1 MDPEASAIVLDD
13 ARLDFEGER
22 ALDGMSFT
30 VARGEMFGL
39 VGPDGAGKTTA
50 IRALLGILPLQS
62 GRARVMGLDPVAD
75 ASRVKEISGYL
86 AQRFTLY
93 GDLTVKENLEFF
105 GELHRVRDLQAKIDE
120 LLAFT
125 RLAEFRSRRADQL
138 SGGMQKKLALA
149 STLVHTPEILFLDEP
164 TTGVDPVSRREFWGL
179 LSEKVLGGL
188 AVLVTT
194 PYLDEAERCARVA
207 LVRAGRT
214 LALDTPE
221 GLRASF
227 GGSVLEVV
235 CRPVRVA
242 RHVLEESPRVRSV
255 RRFGD
260 RLHVT
265 PARSGDDLAD
275 LLARMPGVEV
285 AGVRLVEP
293 SLEDVFIARIE
304 AD

>member
-1 MDPEASAIVLDD
+1 MDPEASAIVLED
-13 ARLDFEGER
+13 ARLDFEGNR
-22 ALDGMSFT
+22 ALDGMSFS

-50 IRALLGILPLQS
+50 IRALLGILPLRS

-75 ASRVKEISGYL
+75 AARVKEISGYL

-93 GDLTVKENLEFF
+93 GDLTVQENLEFF
-105 GELHRVRDLQAKIDE
+105 GELHRVPGLDEKIEE

-125 RLAEFRSRRADQL
+125 RLAEFRTRRADQL

-149 STLVHTPEILFLDEP
+149 STLVHTPEVLFLDEP

-207 LVRAGRT
+207 LVRDGRT

-235 CRPVRVA
+235 CSPVRDA
-242 RHVLEESPRVRSV
+242 RRLLEESPRVRSV
-255 RRFGD
+255 RLFGD

-265 PARSGDDLAD
+265 PSRPGDDLAD
-275 LLARMPGVEV
+275 LWARMKGVEV
-285 AGVRLVEP
+285 SGVRLVEP
-293 SLEDVFIARIE
+293 SLEDVFIARVE